1 MPGTY
6 TVRLETA
13 GRTLTRKLKIVKD
26 PLSEA
31 SDADLDEQLAL
42 LLRLRDSISET
53 NDAINELRRVRRQ
66 VREWTDHAAAVPDA
80 DEVVTSGGAVIEKLD
95 AIESR
100 LVANW
105 QTTERGQFGTPLPK
119 LAEALASLVSL
130 VESADSV
137 PTRNSYAVFDHLSG
151 RIAPEIEALR
161 GVIDQDIAAFAALLR
176 ETGIP
181 YMRTR

>member
-1 MPGTY
+1 M
-6 TVRLETA
+6 
-13 GRTLTRKLKIVKD
+13 
-26 PLSEA
+26 
-31 SDADLDEQLAL
+31 
-42 LLRLRDSISET
+42 
-53 NDAINELRRVRRQ
+53 
-66 VREWTDHAAAVPDA
+66 REWTDHAAAISDA

-137 PTRNSYAVFDHLSG
+137 PTKSSYEVFYHLSG
-151 RIAPEIEALR
+151 RIAREIKALR
-161 GVIDQDIAAFAALLR
+161 VVVDQDIAAFVRLLR
-176 ETGIP
+176 EAGVPNIG
-181 YMRTR
+181 TR